1 MYQESGPELNQSQ
14 GLEVDD
20 NINKQVEQVT
30 DQEKK
35 DIELLESL
43 RARIIDSMRQVAT
56 PKDLFMS
63 VVKEVR
69 SSKNAELSPEVK
81 NEIRNILK
89 TSLSSLSILTGRVS
103 VKESESQEIEED
115 NKLFQVAN
123 KLQNTRRSISSKDD
137 SDISKTAIGDIKEL
151 AASSDMLRDGIEDEM
166 RNRVEV
172 IRVDLSEL
180 KPDLAELGI
189 ELPEDEGVGYK
200 GGAARVALKKYIE
213 KHSEELEKEYGL
225 KFPKRLLDAE
235 LPLSDKDMVATSDV
249 KNIWDIAQ
257 KLGVD
262 ADGVEKLNSLT
273 SEQDLKDYFINRDI
287 DANQCL
293 LTKDELI
300 FSKDAL
306 MSALSGTI
314 HPSAARMESLF
325 GVDRFYYNDKPY
337 FTNKIL
343 YRLVKNTADAKSDRF
358 EIPDYNKEVSLGIY
372 WLVLI
377 RKAYSKETGPERVAR
392 IYSIAKQMDQTKTN
406 SPEEFVQELFNKY
419 PFFRFSGEQSDLDV
433 AKWVLTKY
441 LDVAKRHI
449 KREHQLYPGDIDGLT
464 SNNSEPLIVEP
475 DTSNL
480 TDEKKQ
486 KAIDYLKDLAAKE
499 QEKTLSAS
507 A

>member
-1 MYQESGPELNQSQ
+1 
-14 GLEVDD
+14 
-20 NINKQVEQVT
+20 
-30 DQEKK
+30 
-35 DIELLESL
+35 
-43 RARIIDSMRQVAT
+43 
-56 PKDLFMS
+56 
-63 VVKEVR
+63 
-69 SSKNAELSPEVK
+69 
-81 NEIRNILK
+81 
-89 TSLSSLSILTGRVS
+89 
-103 VKESESQEIEED
+103 
-115 NKLFQVAN
+115 
-123 KLQNTRRSISSKDD
+123 
-137 SDISKTAIGDIKEL
+137 
-151 AASSDMLRDGIEDEM
+151 
-166 RNRVEV
+166 
-172 IRVDLSEL
+172 
-180 KPDLAELGI
+180 
-189 ELPEDEGVGYK
+189 
-200 GGAARVALKKYIE
+200 
-213 KHSEELEKEYGL
+213 
-225 KFPKRLLDAE
+225 
-235 LPLSDKDMVATSDV
+235 
-249 KNIWDIAQ
+249 
-257 KLGVD
+257 
-262 ADGVEKLNSLT
+262 
-273 SEQDLKDYFINRDI
+273 
-287 DANQCL
+287 
-293 LTKDELI
+293 
-300 FSKDAL
+300 

-507 A
+507 V